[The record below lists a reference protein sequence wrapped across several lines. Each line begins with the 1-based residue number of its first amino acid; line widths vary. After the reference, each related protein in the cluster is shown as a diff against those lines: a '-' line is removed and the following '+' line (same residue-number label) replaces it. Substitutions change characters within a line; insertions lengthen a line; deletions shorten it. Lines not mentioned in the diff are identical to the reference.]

1 MSFEYKALIKL
12 LANRLVHKHE
22 LKPSWRWFEGYMTY
36 GNSILPE
43 AIPVPIWLLEKWY
56 IEIKDII

>member
-1 MSFEYKALIKL
+1 
-12 LANRLVHKHE
+12 LA
-22 LKPSWRWFEGYMTY
+22 WFEGYMTY